1 MREGDFTMKR
11 ITVVGMA
18 FVLIMFTVSTTM
30 AWDIP
35 GAKKDT
41 GVKVDSDGLSK
52 RSAAIVSKV
61 RLATI
66 SFSEALINVAEAVGN
81 KEAAERLQ
89 QAMKNA
95 KENKNDEKALKALV
109 AEENKAI
116 AEMEKVDFKASMNK
130 EKAKENLGSAILK
143 IGIGVIF
150 DGIAVKDATV
160 LLKDAQAAVK
170 QVSFTAVGQIKDV
183 ISTSQFVVTEIPTQV
198 NSIQKV
204 SGKLVDYAKVNGIP
218 TPSTSDIKK
227 KASEMTEE

>member
-1 MREGDFTMKR
+1 MKR